1 MVNWIGVR
9 SLLDISSIH
18 EFKSRSIDFVF
29 SFPQAKLDADV
40 FMNLPLVMGV
50 DGNIGEW
57 VLKLNKSIYGL

>member
-29 SFPQAKLDADV
+29 DFPQDKLDADV
-40 FMNLPLVMGV
+40 FMNIPLVMGV

-57 VLKLNKSIYGL
+57 VLKLNKPIYGL